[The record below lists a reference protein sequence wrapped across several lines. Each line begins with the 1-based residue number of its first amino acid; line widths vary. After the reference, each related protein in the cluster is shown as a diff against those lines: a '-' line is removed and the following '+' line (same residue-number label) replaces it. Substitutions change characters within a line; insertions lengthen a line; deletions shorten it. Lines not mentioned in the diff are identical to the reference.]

1 MAPEVSASRGE
12 ALEQRV
18 ADLFRRA
25 GWKVRRQPSAGNLRA
40 DLRAQR
46 GEHSYVI
53 EVKSAP
59 EGRRDRLLPL
69 LAQAILQARAF
80 AERSPDPVAPL
91 AIVGAKSV
99 SEALVHDLD
108 QFVQEY
114 APDAAVG
121 LVDMEGFQWFR
132 GPGLD
137 SSMNAARGRAER
149 RLRVRAPEAA
159 VSHLFS
165 DLNQWMLKVLLAQGI
180 PSDLLNA
187 PRGEYRNASELA
199 AASSV
204 SVMSAFRFVR
214 QLRLEGFLDE
224 SSSILSL
231 VRLEELLRRWQAES
245 LRPARDVPMRW
256 ILRGDPARQLQDALR
271 AEAPESAA
279 PAPRSRRA
287 AAPPPRLCLG
297 LFAAADALGL
307 GFVHGVAPLVYLE
320 RLKPGVLERLGL
332 SLEAPAVS
340 PDIYIRV
347 PAARE
352 SVFRGAVLRDGVP
365 VSDVVQVWLDA
376 GAYPARGPEQ
386 ADMIY
391 RKVLKPLLDKARR

>member
-25 GWKVRRQPSAGNLRA
+25 GWKVRRQPSVGGLRA
-40 DLRAQR
+40 DLLAQR
-46 GEHSYVI
+46 GEHSYVV

-80 AERSPDPVAPL
+80 AERSPEPLAPL

-99 SEALVHDLD
+99 SEALVRDLD
-108 QFVQEY
+108 RFVQEY

-132 GPGLD
+132 GPGLE
-137 SSMNAARGRAER
+137 SSMNAPRGRAAR
-149 RLRVRAPEAA
+149 RLRVRAPEVAI
-159 VSHLFS
+159 SHLFS
-165 DLNQWMLKVLLAQGI
+165 DLNQWMLKVLLAPAI
-180 PSDLLNA
+180 PADLLSA

-231 VRLEELLRRWQAES
+231 VRLEELLRRWQSES
-245 LRPARDVPMRW
+245 QRPARDVPMRW
-256 ILRGDPARQLQDALR
+256 ILRGDSSRQLHDALR
-271 AEAPESAA
+271 ALSPESAA
-279 PAPRSRRA
+279 PPPRSRRA
-287 AAPPPRLCLG
+287 EAPSPRLCLG

-320 RLKPGVLERLGL
+320 RLEPGVLERLGL
-332 SLEAPAVS
+332 SLEAPGAS
-340 PDIYIRV
+340 PDVYIRV
-347 PAARE
+347 PASRE
-352 SVFRGAVLRDGVP
+352 SVFRGAVRRDGVP

-386 ADMIY
+386 ANMMY
-391 RKVLKPLLDKARR
+391 RKVLQPLLDKARR

>member
-1 MAPEVSASRGE
+1 
-12 ALEQRV
+12 
-18 ADLFRRA
+18 
-25 GWKVRRQPSAGNLRA
+25 
-40 DLRAQR
+40 
-46 GEHSYVI
+46 
-53 EVKSAP
+53 
-59 EGRRDRLLPL
+59 
-69 LAQAILQARAF
+69 
-80 AERSPDPVAPL
+80 VAPL
-91 AIVGAKSV
+91 AIVGAGRV
-99 SEALVHDLD
+99 SEALVDDLD
-108 QFVQEY
+108 HFVQAY
-114 APDAAVG
+114 APDVAVG

-137 SSMNAARGRAER
+137 SSMHAARGRAER
-149 RLRVRAPEAA
+149 RLRVRAPEAK

-180 PSDLLNA
+180 PCDLLNA
-187 PRGEYRNASELA
+187 PRREYRNASQLA
-199 AASSV
+199 AASNV

-214 QLRLEGFLDE
+214 QLRLEGFLDQ
-224 SSSILSL
+224 SDAVLRL
-231 VRLEELLRRWQAES
+231 VRLDDLLRRWQAAS

-256 ILRGDPARQLQDALR
+256 ILRGDPARQLHDALR
-271 AEAPESAA
+271 ATAPESPA

-307 GFVHGVAPLVYLE
+307 GFVHGVAPLVHLE
-320 RLKPGVLERLGL
+320 RLEPGVLERLGL
-332 SLEAPAVS
+332 SLEAPGVS

-391 RKVLKPLLDKARR
+391 RKVLGPLLDKALR